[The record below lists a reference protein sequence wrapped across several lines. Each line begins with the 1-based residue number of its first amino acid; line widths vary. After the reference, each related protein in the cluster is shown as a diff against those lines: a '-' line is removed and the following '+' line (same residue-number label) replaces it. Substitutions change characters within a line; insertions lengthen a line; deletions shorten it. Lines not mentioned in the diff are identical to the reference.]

1 MILEGVCWK
10 YPPIHHHNERV
21 LSFIH
26 AICVVIYWRRQSRF
40 VQFCASNDTNQL
52 FENVEILYIRGSTQ
66 PSTLR
71 DPANTYNLIRM
82 TNTENKI
89 NGDISVVDSRN
100 RLTQSLIGGIVR
112 ALIAALRCFILQIF
126 SYTSGVAVRAISAVR
141 ADRDIYIY
149 IYLSGM

>member
-1 MILEGVCWK
+1 VILEGVCWK

-82 TNTENKI
+82 TNTEKI
-89 NGDISVVDSRN
+89 NKWRYKCSRQQKQADSELN
-100 RLTQSLIGGIVR
+100 RWDSSSTDSCF
-112 ALIAALRCFILQIF
+112 ALFYF
-126 SYTSGVAVRAISAVR
+126 
-141 ADRDIYIY
+141 ADFQLY
-149 IYLSGM
+149 